1 MISGGRC
8 GAGKEGERRAL
19 TRGPGVAE
27 RVGARE
33 RYRGCWQ
40 VGKGRRGLGA
50 GRRAVRGERAGELGR
65 ARLLGRAR
73 GRAGLIAGQAGM
85 EPGRVRGGTGPA
97 REEKKKRVG
106 RLAEVVGRNGFW
118 IFWVRV
124 RFFFYFLFS
133 FLFLLQTK
141 FEFK

>member
-1 MISGGRC
+1 M
-8 GAGKEGERRAL
+8 
-19 TRGPGVAE
+19 
-27 RVGARE
+27 
-33 RYRGCWQ
+33 
-40 VGKGRRGLGA
+40 
-50 GRRAVRGERAGELGR
+50 RGERVGELGR
-65 ARLLGRAR
+65 ECLLGRAR

-118 IFWVRV
+118 IFWVWV
-124 RFFFYFLFS
+124 SFFFYFLFS

-141 FEFK
+141 FEFKYKFEFKPHSNKSMHQHECNTNFFKLRQVLIACETKLN